1 MGKVSQP
8 AAGDKTPTMIVPKG
22 SDIQVDVHGQ
32 LSIRTPGNLV
42 IENSGHYGTI
52 ESVNGSIRIESNA
65 EVEAVNVV
73 CPSVCY
79 VKGSL
84 TAWKV
89 VAGSIQL
96 DDRAQANIVLQ
107 ECDRLEVGKGARLV
121 GNFSSENELFLTFSR
136 FAHQLRLLPL
146 FAARGGEAADVSSRE
161 VVGEALLSASNEAV
175 VAAASDGEPEVA
187 ARSTQQGTAEKK
199 GDGELPDPL
208 FFALVLLEREFSRS
222 AYGPTSQR
230 VIEQLIK
237 LLHERDLET
246 LGLTY
251 RTLCARVVEP
261 GNDVRRA
268 HSLIED
274 YFRQR
279 P

>member
-1 MGKVSQP
+1 MSARRKTP
-8 AAGDKTPTMIVPKG
+8 RAAAEKTPTMIIPKG

-32 LSIRTPGNLV
+32 LNITTPGNLV
-42 IENSGHYGTI
+42 IENSGHYGII

-65 EVEAVNVV
+65 DVEAVSVQ

-84 TAWKV
+84 TAWR
-89 VAGSIQL
+89 VAAESIQL
-96 DDRAQANIVLQ
+96 EDRAQANIVLQ
-107 ECDRLEVGKGARLV
+107 ESARLEVGKEARMI
-121 GNFSSENELFLTFSR
+121 GNYASEKELFLTFSR
-136 FAHQLRLLPL
+136 FAEQLRSLPL
-146 FAARGGEAADVSSRE
+146 FSERQQSHRQVEGDGGSREALPSPREIEVNPGEA
-161 VVGEALLSASNEAV
+161 SA
-175 VAAASDGEPEVA
+175 G
-187 ARSTQQGTAEKK
+187 RSVPVPPSMGGKA
-199 GDGELPDPL
+199 DGELPDPL

-251 RTLCARVVEP
+251 KTLCARVVEP
-261 GNDVRRA
+261 GTDVQRA
-268 HSLIED
+268 S
-274 YFRQR
+274 
-279 P
+279 

>member
-1 MGKVSQP
+1 
-8 AAGDKTPTMIVPKG
+8 MIIPKG

-52 ESVNGSIRIESNA
+52 ESISGSIRIESNA
-65 EVEAVNVV
+65 EVEAVNVL

-89 VAGSIQL
+89 VAQSIQL
-96 DDRAQANIVLQ
+96 EDRAQANIVLQ
-107 ECDRLEVGKGARLV
+107 ECERLEVGREARLV
-121 GNFSSENELFLTFSR
+121 GNYSSEKELFLTFSR
-136 FAHQLRLLPL
+136 FASQLRSLPL
-146 FAARGGEAADVSSRE
+146 FAERRTETPEVTSRDLAGETLPAPAGEE
-161 VVGEALLSASNEAV
+161 VVDGKAV
-175 VAAASDGEPEVA
+175 QREPVAASRASEES
-187 ARSTQQGTAEKK
+187 ART
-199 GDGELPDPL
+199 DGELPDPL

-230 VIEQLIK
+230 VIEELIK
-237 LLHERDLET
+237 LLQERDLET

-261 GNDVRRA
+261 GSDVRRA
-268 HSLIED
+268 HHLIQD
-274 YFRQR
+274 YFRR
-279 P
+279 